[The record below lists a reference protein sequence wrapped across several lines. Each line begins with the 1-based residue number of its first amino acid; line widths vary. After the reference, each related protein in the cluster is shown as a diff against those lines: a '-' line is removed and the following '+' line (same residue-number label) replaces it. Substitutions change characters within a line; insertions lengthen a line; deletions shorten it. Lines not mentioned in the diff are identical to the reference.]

1 MTRHYGHSTLE
12 VSSARTECMNQ
23 PVVTSMRDDY
33 VDEAKQPV
41 GVPARTSS
49 YINTSIYI
57 YIYIAI
63 YTVEGMLEDYIE
75 PPDII

>member
-1 MTRHYGHSTLE
+1 
-12 VSSARTECMNQ
+12 MNQ

-63 YTVEGMLEDYIE
+63 YIYIQLKACLRTT
-75 PPDII
+75 